1 MGKSTGKPSAPVD
14 TMSVMRKLEP
24 IYELI
29 DAGNN
34 KGALQ
39 AIDRDLL
46 RKYPALQ
53 IGRVLKGI
61 VLGRLGRFDEGREL
75 CESVRAEGPS
85 DDTVL
90 NTLALYYR
98 QNDMRAELI
107 GAFESASERQP
118 RNVEYLKTLFSAY
131 ARDYVHVKQQQC
143 AMKLYRLTNDPKHI
157 TWAVCAMLVQ
167 SRDVPSLIRV
177 AAAAC
182 AKLRDAGAVRDRET
196 LLVCARVFREA
207 GDIDASLALLDGPI
221 GDACL
226 PMLAERASLRAATAS
241 LAGYKDVAAAR
252 WREVLAVAPD
262 DWAAMRAA
270 MDIAVPGTRAGNG
283 GTAPP
288 LPGGSWPSPGAHSV
302 DGAGEGGEAGE
313 DGEAGDSPASPASP
327 ASSPSFPADVSAGGA
342 LARELRAAADA
353 AGGARVAG
361 RGPYLLAVEAAWRAF
376 AAKANERAAG
386 GAAGEAAG
394 EPRGRPRG
402 KPRGRP
408 RSRPVRAPTHRNW
421 NRTRRSR
428 APRSRIGASSARGPA
443 ARVIFDRTSRRFAVA
458 ISAPREASR
467 DDSPRR
473 LTRRGR
479 MAGTTRTRRM
489 TRIVV
494 ARRPFDGFDARWR
507 RRPFARTSARSADRG
522 ATFRVRERHRRVCRG
537 PPPRPPSARRRRR
550 I

>member
-288 LPGGSWPSPGAHSV
+288 PPGGSWPSPGAHSV
-302 DGAGEGGEAGE
+302 DGAGEVGRLGRTARLATPQPPQPRQPRRRPSQPTSRPVARWRASFARRRTRREAR
-313 DGEAGDSPASPASP
+313 ASPVVDRTC
-327 ASSPSFPADVSAGGA
+327 SPS
-342 LARELRAAADA
+342 RRR
-353 AGGARVAG
+353 GARSRRRRTNA
-361 RGPYLLAVEAAWRAF
+361 PP
-376 AAKANERAAG
+376 
-386 GAAGEAAG
+386 GE
-394 EPRGRPRG
+394 
-402 KPRGRP
+402 PRGRP

>member
-1 MGKSTGKPSAPVD
+1 
-14 TMSVMRKLEP
+14 MSVMRKLEP

-241 LAGYKDVAAAR
+241 PPGIRTSPPRDGAR
-252 WREVLAVAPD
+252 YSPSPRTIGRRCAPR
-262 DWAAMRAA
+262 W
-270 MDIAVPGTRAGNG
+270 T
-283 GTAPP
+283 
-288 LPGGSWPSPGAHSV
+288 SPSPGRARGTEARRRPSR
-302 DGAGEGGEAGE
+302 GARGRAPGRTPSTRGRGRGGWGGRRGWRLPSLPSLASLVAVLPSRRLGRWRVGARASRGGGRGGRRARRRSWTVPARRRGGVARVRGEGERTRRRG
-313 DGEAGDSPASPASP
+313 SR
-327 ASSPSFPADVSAGGA
+327 GG
-342 LARELRAAADA
+342 
-353 AGGARVAG
+353 G
-361 RGPYLLAVEAAWRAF
+361 RGE
-376 AAKANERAAG
+376 
-386 GAAGEAAG
+386 
-394 EPRGRPRG
+394 
-402 KPRGRP
+402 KPRG
-408 RSRPVRAPTHRNW
+408 SRGGGRGAAPF
-421 NRTRRSR
+421 
-428 APRSRIGASSARGPA
+428 APRRTGTGIERVARGRR
-443 ARVIFDRTSRRFAVA
+443 ARVLA
-458 ISAPREASR
+458 
-467 DDSPRR
+467 
-473 LTRRGR
+473 
-479 MAGTTRTRRM
+479 
-489 TRIVV
+489 
-494 ARRPFDGFDARWR
+494 
-507 RRPFARTSARSADRG
+507 
-522 ATFRVRERHRRVCRG
+522 RVRRVDQLR
-537 PPPRPPSARRRRR
+537 A
-550 I
+550 

>member
-241 LAGYKDVAAAR
+241 LAGYTDVAAAR

-270 MDIAVPGTRAGNG
+270 MDVAVPGTRAGNG

-302 DGAGEGGEAGE
+302 DGAGEGGG
-313 DGEAGDSPASPASP
+313 GWGGRRGWRLPSLPSLASLVAVL
-327 ASSPSFPADVSAGGA
+327 PSRRLGRWRV
-342 LARELRAAADA
+342 
-353 AGGARVAG
+353 GARASRGGG
-361 RGPYLLAVEAAWRAF
+361 RGGRRARRRSWTVP
-376 AAKANERAAG
+376 ARRRG
-386 GAAGEAAG
+386 GVARVRGEG
-394 EPRGRPRG
+394 E
-402 KPRGRP
+402 
-408 RSRPVRAPTHRNW
+408 
-421 NRTRRSR
+421 RTRRRGSR
-428 APRSRIGASSARGPA
+428 GGSRG
-443 ARVIFDRTSRRFAVA
+443 
-458 ISAPREASR
+458 
-467 DDSPRR
+467 
-473 LTRRGR
+473 
-479 MAGTTRTRRM
+479 
-489 TRIVV
+489 
-494 ARRPFDGFDARWR
+494 
-507 RRPFARTSARSADRG
+507 
-522 ATFRVRERHRRVCRG
+522 
-537 PPPRPPSARRRRR
+537 
-550 I
+550 